1 MCIEYNVITGLCEDK
16 MRIFP
21 VSFNDI
27 QSGRL
32 PLQTSLSNGT
42 AACKFEIQISTLSP
56 NEIACFALDA
66 GLKPFCRGRLREFIP
81 TGVVGGGNQP
91 NTSRGDAKEESEI
104 QIRPIQKGQKCA
116 SYTHM
121 CSLSK
126 YNNNGFDKNRFLS
139 RARLPLSPFVRSFSS
154 LMYPTAAAAG
164 RIF

>member
-66 GLKPFCRGRLREFIP
+66 GLKTL
-81 TGVVGGGNQP
+81 
-91 NTSRGDAKEESEI
+91 
-104 QIRPIQKGQKCA
+104 
-116 SYTHM
+116 
-121 CSLSK
+121 LSW
-126 YNNNGFDKNRFLS
+126 
-139 RARLPLSPFVRSFSS
+139 PP
-154 LMYPTAAAAG
+154 P
-164 RIF
+164 